1 MIGRRARGLAMLTVA
16 LGFALGAE
24 KAPKPAEKRESG
36 PATWYSQLI
45 SGGDTPL
52 RVEYFWS
59 KGRKLRS
66 ETVVGGYP
74 LLTIVSGEFYY
85 MIDPIQLSGIAVR
98 RSPAALEADRVKPGQ
113 RPFGN
118 EGDLMTSKGAEKVRD
133 ETLDGR
139 SVQVFRLTDDR
150 GKREIWITNDERRL
164 PLRIDAFDR
173 ESGSHV
179 RTDYVDWSG
188 GLDLP
193 DSFFE
198 PEPRVQLEHI
208 EYDEYVKRAAAGP
221 VGPAPVL
228 FRELLHG
235 K

>member
-1 MIGRRARGLAMLTVA
+1 MIARRRHALALGAIV

-24 KAPKPAEKRESG
+24 KAPKQSEKKESA
-36 PATWYSQLI
+36 PATWYAQLV

-52 RVEYFWS
+52 RVDYFWS

-66 ETVVGGYP
+66 ETVLGGYP
-74 LLTIVSGEFYY
+74 LLTLVSGEFYY
-85 MIDPIQLSGIAVR
+85 VIDPIALTGIAVR
-98 RSPAALEADRVKPGQ
+98 RSPAALQADRANAGE

-118 EGDLMTSKGAEKVRD
+118 EGALLTSKGAEKIRD
-133 ETLDGR
+133 EKLDGR
-139 SVQVFRLTDDR
+139 PVQVFRLTDDR
-150 GKREIWITNDERRL
+150 GRREIWVSSDERRL
-164 PLRIDAFDR
+164 PLRIDTFDR
-173 ESGSHV
+173 QSGAHV

-198 PEPRVQLEHI
+198 PDPRVQLERL
-208 EYDEYVKRAAAGP
+208 EYDEYVKRSTAGP

-228 FRELLHG
+228 FRDLLHG